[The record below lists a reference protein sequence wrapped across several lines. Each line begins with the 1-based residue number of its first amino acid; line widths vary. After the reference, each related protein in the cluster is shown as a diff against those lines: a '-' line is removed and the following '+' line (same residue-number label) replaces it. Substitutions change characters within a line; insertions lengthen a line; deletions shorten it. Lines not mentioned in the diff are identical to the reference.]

1 MCPKNDP
8 SNAKRHLYSQPQ
20 DGSRGK
26 SLSWKFQYT
35 LKRTEN
41 KQPHTWLYLHC
52 CVLRAFVSKLLWFHH
67 LLNWCNVLGSSSW
80 SQQQEK
86 NSEGLNMTAKKKK
99 KKNYGTAG
107 TFSHLPFPIYLPLCV
122 SLMYRSGGAPS
133 RSSLPSERTTHPTSC
148 LSVSSG
154 LPPAALTS
162 RNCPGRWPHSLPV
175 SGSWGCGARPQPPC
189 PQKDLHLGNRFWTWD
204 LCLKFGVGRSSRI
217 FPQDEGGRIG
227 QKGKLNC
234 SSVPQRNSWGAVEPG
249 WPFSTLPR
257 ETKPRGPLQIS
268 FSLCF
273 ELP

>member
-8 SNAKRHLYSQPQ
+8 SNAKPHLYSQPQ

-41 KQPHTWLYLHC
+41 KQPRTWLYLHC

-67 LLNWCNVLGSSSW
+67 LLNWCNALGSSSW

-99 KKNYGTAG
+99 ITEQQGL
-107 TFSHLPFPIYLPLCV
+107 FLISLSLCISHFVFHLCTGV
-122 SLMYRSGGAPS
+122 GGAPP
-133 RSSLPSERTTHPTSC
+133 RSSLPSEWTTHPASC

-162 RNCPGRWPHSLPV
+162 RTALGR
-175 SGSWGCGARPQPPC
+175 WGCGARPQPPC
-189 PQKDLHLGNRFWTWD
+189 LQKDLHLGNRLWTWD
-204 LCLKFGVGRSSRI
+204 LCLKSGVGRSSRT
-217 FPQDEGGRIG
+217 FPQDEGGRVG

-234 SSVPQRNSWGAVEPG
+234 SSVPQPTSCGAVEPR

-257 ETKPRGPLQIS
+257 ETKPRGLLQIS

-273 ELP
+273 QSP